1 MIIPKAGK
9 LTPEQ
14 LAEVERIAGEFDCSI
29 LEIVGRNRCIYAILG
44 DEGRELMFNR
54 LRGLDYLARVD
65 LIESPYKSM
74 DRKSALAEHQVKV
87 GETSV
92 GAGGP
97 FFIGGHCTVDPEEPN
112 LYLET
117 AAALKEIGVHAL
129 RGGVWKPRTN
139 PYSYQGVSKALEIVL
154 EAKARTGLPVDVEVM
169 DTEQLEIAVDAG
181 VDVLQ
186 IGTRNALN
194 YSLLKEVGKKTTG
207 SSTAVLLKRGRHMA
221 PPNEFIAAAE
231 YIVAAGNPNVM
242 LCPRGTMPALDGYR
256 NQPDESIT
264 PLLKDKTWA
273 PVVVDPSHSVGRDEY
288 VTACSMAAVAYGADG
303 LCIEAH
309 IDPSKGIGDDPKQA
323 VTPAAFAEIM
333 AACRDIWP
341 RRYQPDPLG

>member
-9 LTPEQ
+9 LTPKQ

-87 GETSV
+87 GDTSV
-92 GAGGP
+92 GEGGP
-97 FFIGGHCTVDPEEPN
+97 FFIGGHCTVDPAEPN

-117 AAALKEIGVHAL
+117 AAALKEVGVHAL

-181 VDVLQ
+181 VDILQ

-194 YSLLKEVGKKTTG
+194 YSLLKEVGKKTAG

-242 LCPRGTMPALDGYR
+242 LCPRGTML
-256 NQPDESIT
+256 
-264 PLLKDKTWA
+264 
-273 PVVVDPSHSVGRDEY
+273 
-288 VTACSMAAVAYGADG
+288 SMAIVTNQTRVLPLYSRTKLG
-303 LCIEAH
+303 LPLWSILPIASEET
-309 IDPSKGIGDDPKQA
+309 S
-323 VTPAAFAEIM
+323 TSLLAAWLP
-333 AACRDIWP
+333 WP
-341 RRYQPDPLG
+341 TVPTVYASRLT